1 MLLMEIKIL
10 LTVLALILLC
20 IALSKETKNPY
31 IVLAALI
38 SSIVMLVHSIMGLSK
53 GTVDQAT
60 TLYYSIAIEYAL
72 VLMSY
77 LAYLWIDDLHARKEN
92 IKSLDNSLSWLW
104 GVNPEEKSENKKEN
118 KKVKNKEQKE
128 ENK

>member
-77 LAYLWIDDLHARKEN
+77 LAYLWIDD
-92 IKSLDNSLSWLW
+92 
-104 GVNPEEKSENKKEN
+104 
-118 KKVKNKEQKE
+118 
-128 ENK
+128 